1 MRSVVSTNEIYRFS
15 FALVVE
21 EVANFRNSVMALLR
35 QRGWLVHGTNCAE
48 EALRLLAHIAYNLIV
63 LDSEL
68 PGMGGIDLVRMLQN
82 AMEWREIRVVVVT
95 SSSSPSLQSQ
105 VGGFGAFLASKSS
118 WEIDL
123 FEFLAAKQRV
133 PSLGSSFGFDS

>member
-1 MRSVVSTNEIYRFS
+1 MLSRAQIAHGNEIYRFS

-48 EALRLLAHIAYNLIV
+48 EALRLLAHIPYNLIV

-68 PGMGGIDLVRMLQN
+68 PGMGWIDLVRY
-82 AMEWREIRVVVVT
+82 
-95 SSSSPSLQSQ
+95 
-105 VGGFGAFLASKSS
+105 
-118 WEIDL
+118 
-123 FEFLAAKQRV
+123 AAKRHWSGERFASLLSPVPVARV
-133 PSLGSSFGFDS
+133 CRVRLGDSVHFWQANQAGKSIFLNS

>member
-1 MRSVVSTNEIYRFS
+1 MHGQIWNTRTYQNRTDFS

-35 QRGWLVHGTNCAE
+35 QRGWLVHGTNGAE
-48 EALRLLAHIAYNLIV
+48 EALRLLAHIPYSLIV

-68 PGMGGIDLVRMLQN
+68 PGMGGTDFVRMLQN
-82 AMEWREIRVVVVT
+82 SREWPPIRIVVIN
-95 SSSSPSLQSQ
+95 SSTRPSLQTR
-105 VGGFGAFLASKSS
+105 VGESGAFLASKSS

-123 FEFLAAKQRV
+123 FEFLAAQEGV
-133 PSLGSSFGFDS
+133 ST